1 MYQKIRPVRTAR
13 PGALQRFVDR
23 PALLALWLALFALL
37 LVVTNEGLAQR
48 VHLLVGQQR
57 WGTLVGYAGVWG
69 VCVMALLVAAFQ
81 ERLWIRAGWAVV
93 FAVSAAVGVGFLGM
107 SGSGITVFDVVSLW
121 AARHEAARAV
131 SFYGSALLWPALVLV
146 ATLLILMLRPRIES
160 ASARRWLT
168 RMAFVPALPIIAI
181 AAITVTKEGGG
192 TQALPVQF
200 VPLSV
205 GAVTGAK
212 LAARP
217 IVERR
222 SVDMEPGEP
231 GVRHIVVLIDESVR
245 ADYVDLSAGNSA
257 TPRLA
262 GFSDRIVDFGAAASG
277 GTCSHYSNA
286 ILRFVA
292 DPADLGGPILA
303 NPTIWQYAKQAGFET
318 VYIDAQSA
326 FNKTPGKLQ
335 NFMTADETA
344 DIDRLYTMDTG
355 VPAETLDG
363 RLLNIVLEELSTD
376 TPKLIYANKNGA
388 HFPYDQS
395 YPESERVFTPVMSDA
410 AEDTQAA
417 RINSYRNAVRW
428 SVDGFFADF
437 FGATELD
444 DTVLI
449 YTSDHGQVFDPHALS
464 HCSVEDPDPREALVP
479 LYVSTGEPEL
489 QEAFASAAGAGG
501 PRTHFSVMPTVLTLL
516 GYSDADIAREGDSPT
531 LMEPARERVAFTSGD
546 IFGLF
551 SSEARWHDLDV
562 AQSYLEEEAR
572 PVLVSKAAEL
582 RPGF

>member
-1 MYQKIRPVRTAR
+1 MYEKMPSAR
-13 PGALQRFVDR
+13 RRGFLRRFVDR
-23 PALLALWLALFALL
+23 PALLVLWLTVFALL
-37 LVVTNEGLAQR
+37 LVVTNEGFAQR
-48 VHLLVGQQR
+48 VHLLIGQQR
-57 WGTLVGYAGVWG
+57 WGTLVGFAGVWG
-69 VCVMALLVAAFQ
+69 VCVGSLLVAAFQ
-81 ERLWIRAGWAVV
+81 ERLWIRAGWAAV
-93 FAVSAAVGVGFLGM
+93 FAFSAAVGVAFRTV
-107 SGSGITVFDVVSLW
+107 SGGGITVFDVVSLW
-121 AARHEAARAV
+121 AARHEAARAAA
-131 SFYGSALLWPALVLV
+131 FYGPALFWPALVLT
-146 ATLLILMLRPRIES
+146 ATLVILILRPRIEN
-160 ASARRWLT
+160 ASAQRWLT

-181 AAITVTKEGGG
+181 AAITMTKEGGG

-217 IVERR
+217 SVHRR
-222 SVDMEPGEP
+222 AVGIEPGDP
-231 GVRHIVVLIDESVR
+231 KVKDIVVLVDESVR
-245 ADYVDLSAGNSA
+245 GDYVDLAPGNSA

-262 GFSDRIVDFGAAASG
+262 RFSDRIVDFNYASSG

-292 DPADLGGPILA
+292 DRSDLGGPILE
-303 NPTIWQYAKQAGFET
+303 NPTIWQYAKRAGFET

-335 NFMTADETA
+335 NFMTTDETA

-363 RLLNIVLEELSTD
+363 RLLDIVLEELKSD

-388 HFPYDQS
+388 HFPYDES
-395 YPESERVFTPVMSDA
+395 YPESERVFNPVMSDA
-410 AEDTQAA
+410 AEDNPAA
-417 RINSYRNAVRW
+417 RVNSYRNAVRW
-428 SVDGFFADF
+428 SVDRFFADF

-449 YTSDHGQVFDPHALS
+449 YTSDHGQVFDPRALS
-464 HCSVEDPDPREALVP
+464 HCSVDDPNPREGLVP
-479 LYVSTGEPEL
+479 LFVSTGEPAL
-489 QEAFASAAGAGG
+489 EARFAGASSEGG
-501 PRTHFSVMPTVLTLL
+501 PRTHFSIMPTVLSLL
-516 GYSDADIAREGDSPT
+516 GYSNADIASEGGGPT
-531 LMEPARERVAFTSGD
+531 LMEPARERTAFSSGD

-582 RPGF
+582 RPGL